1 MVVNIASNTTVPF
14 DTTQNASVSTSGN
27 AHATHLD
34 VAQVVFY
41 TGVVAAFFCLNVY
54 ECARDHGKCGGRPPR
69 PAQASARAR
78 EGDRV
83 RLTSAPGCT
92 SVPAAPAAA
101 AAAPVEIE
109 LQPLPCVPEEPSSD
123 SGAGLG
129 LGLGRAAPAPLRRSP
144 PT

>member
-1 MVVNIASNTTVPF
+1 MVVNIASNTT
-14 DTTQNASVSTSGN
+14 QNKIANSTAGDPY
-27 AHATHLD
+27 ATHAD
-34 VAQVVFY
+34 VAQAVFYAGVVVF
-41 TGVVAAFFCLNVY
+41 FFCLNVY
-54 ECARDHGKCGGRPPR
+54 ECARDCGKCGGRPPR

-109 LQPLPCVPEEPSSD
+109 LQPLPCVPEEPPESL
-123 SGAGLG
+123 GAGLG